1 MKYEIIKLGMDDY
14 VLKYKDQ
21 ELKFNSKVEYIN
33 DLQDAMKKARV
44 QMVKDLAKDGLT
56 VKSLVVE
63 QVKDGK
69 TYYDNSNKDFI
80 EKAYIE
86 DAQTTVFN
94 GVIKKM
100 FGKEMTELA
109 LDIGLETEEEV
120 NKFGED
126 IGIVLQGRFSGSTK
140 KQ

>member
-1 MKYEIIKLGMDDY
+1 MDDY

-109 LDIGLETEEEV
+109 LDIGLETEAEV

-126 IGIVLQGRFSGSTK
+126 IGTVLQGRFSGSTK